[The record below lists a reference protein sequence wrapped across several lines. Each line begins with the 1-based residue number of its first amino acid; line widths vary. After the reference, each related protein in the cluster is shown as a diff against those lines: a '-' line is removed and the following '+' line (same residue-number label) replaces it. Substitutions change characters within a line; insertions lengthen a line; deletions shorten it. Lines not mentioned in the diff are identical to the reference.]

1 MRTTSVFDVA
11 NRLARATGGRPRVR
25 LRLDG
30 GWRLYLVL
38 PAGLSADA
46 QLTVLDLLA
55 GADRFGHDRTD
66 TAERVWA
73 DFDRDHEQ
81 EPTQ

>member
-1 MRTTSVFDVA
+1 
-11 NRLARATGGRPRVR
+11 VR

-30 GWRLYLVL
+30 GWRVYLVL
-38 PAGLSADA
+38 PEGLSVEA

-55 GADRFGHDRTD
+55 GADRFGHDRTE

-73 DFDRDHEQ
+73 DFDRDRDHEQ
-81 EPTQ
+81 ESPL

>member
-11 NRLARATGGRPRVR
+11 NGLARATGGRPRVR
-25 LRLDG
+25 LRPSG
-30 GWRLYLVL
+30 GWRVYLVL
-38 PAGLSADA
+38 PDGLSAEA

-66 TAERVWA
+66 TTQRVWA
-73 DFDRDHEQ
+73 DFDHHHEQ
-81 EPTQ
+81 EPTL